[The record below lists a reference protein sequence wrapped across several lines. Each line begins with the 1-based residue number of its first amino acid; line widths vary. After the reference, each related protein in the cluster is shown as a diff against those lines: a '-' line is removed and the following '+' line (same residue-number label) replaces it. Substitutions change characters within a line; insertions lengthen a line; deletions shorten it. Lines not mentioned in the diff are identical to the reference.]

1 MPNDLSSPSPALPL
15 CGAPVPRTAAVGRGT
30 LSLIRS
36 STIAALA
43 LVAPSAALAD
53 YKLEFQ
59 GTSFREYYCG
69 VTLTM
74 TNESDA
80 HLTEINGFVAS
91 MIDGEQVA
99 RSRGM
104 SFLNLAPGDSATK
117 LFEAPNAP
125 CDEATQYVFIVGA
138 CRFDASFSPQADCAA
153 RIVGVAPVAEEAGY

>member
-1 MPNDLSSPSPALPL
+1 M
-15 CGAPVPRTAAVGRGT
+15 
-30 LSLIRS
+30 IRS
-36 STIAALA
+36 LTLATLFLAA
-43 LVAPSAALAD
+43 PTTALAD
-53 YKLEFQ
+53 YKLEFE

-91 MIDGEQVA
+91 IVDGEQVA

-104 SFLNLAPGDSATK
+104 SFLNLAPGESATR

-125 CDEATQYVFIVGA
+125 CDEATEYVFIVGA
-138 CRFDASFSPQADCAA
+138 CRFDASFSPQSECAA
-153 RIVGVAPVAEEAGY
+153 RIVGVAPVAEAAGY

>member
-1 MPNDLSSPSPALPL
+1 MI
-15 CGAPVPRTAAVGRGT
+15 R
-30 LSLIRS
+30 SLILA
-36 STIAALA
+36 TLVLAAPTAGLA
-43 LVAPSAALAD
+43 E
-53 YKLEFQ
+53 YKLEFE

-80 HLTEINGFVAS
+80 PLTEINGFVAS

-104 SFLNLAPGDSATK
+104 SFMNLAPGDSATK

-125 CDEATQYVFIVGA
+125 CDEATEYVFIVGA
-138 CRFDASFSPQADCAA
+138 CRFDASFSPQAECAA
-153 RIVGVAPVAEEAGY
+153 QIVGVAPVADEAGY

>member
-1 MPNDLSSPSPALPL
+1 MPNSLSNAKPTPSA
-15 CGAPVPRTAAVGRGT
+15 CGARAPTGTVAWRGAMG
-30 LSLIRS
+30 LIRFL
-36 STIAALA
+36 TLAALT
-43 LVAPSAALAD
+43 LVAPGAALAD
-53 YKLEFQ
+53 YKLEFE

-125 CDEATQYVFIVGA
+125 CDEATEYVFIVGA
-138 CRFDASFSPQADCAA
+138 CRFDANFSPQADCAA
-153 RIVGVAPVAEEAGY
+153 RIDGVAPVAEEAGY

>member
-1 MPNDLSSPSPALPL
+1 MTRS
-15 CGAPVPRTAAVGRGT
+15 
-30 LSLIRS
+30 LSLA
-36 STIAALA
+36 AALA
-43 LVAPSAALAD
+43 AALPATVQAD
-53 YKLEFQ
+53 YRLEFE

-74 TNESDA
+74 TNDSDA

-104 SFLNLAPGDSATK
+104 SFLDLAPGESATR

-125 CDEATQYVFIVGA
+125 CDEATEYVFIVGA
-138 CRFDASFSPQADCAA
+138 CRFDASFSPKEECAA
-153 RIVGVAPVAEEAGY
+153 RIVGMAPVAEEAGP